1 MIRVFVVDDEKLVR
15 RGIIGLIDWEKYGM
29 EVVGDSGNS
38 QETLEFLKRE
48 EVDLLFSDLEMP
60 GLSGVPFLQEVK
72 KVRPE
77 IQIVVLTMHQ
87 EFELIQQSLRVGIL
101 DYITKAQI
109 EGENVDAFMESI
121 RERYRETVRYTQL
134 SERRVGPE
142 EISIWEAP
150 DKKQGKAFAGL
161 LKKAGVGFEKLDD
174 RHLLLQEGVQTDE
187 FLKAPEAEQS
197 SLICLTEVKGIA
209 YSQLEDLLKGTVKE
223 KLFQDREPGRM
234 VYEYRYPELVNTQ
247 PGESRKTVLELS
259 MKMEFMLVQKVYEE
273 TLEIIRHAALNNE
286 ERVAAFYHFNLHWC
300 EFSGKDFSRYF
311 EEVGSFRWWY
321 EWKGWFDEIRKKV
334 LERVGEDR
342 EELESIQAIH
352 QAMNYIREHMDREIT
367 LEELLRLTG
376 MSKSY
381 FSRNFKD
388 VTGKTFVTYLNDM
401 RIETAKKY
409 LTETKQPIYWIASQ
423 VGYVDEHYF
432 RRVFRERTGVTQ
444 NSFVKNAKKA
454 ENLHRKLVKQ
464 DNGIQKR
471 GQSYLQNKQNM
482 ILPFLDTND
491 SGFEAERNL

>member
-1 MIRVFVVDDEKLVR
+1 
-15 RGIIGLIDWEKYGM
+15 
-29 EVVGDSGNS
+29 
-38 QETLEFLKRE
+38 
-48 EVDLLFSDLEMP
+48 
-60 GLSGVPFLQEVK
+60 
-72 KVRPE
+72 
-77 IQIVVLTMHQ
+77 
-87 EFELIQQSLRVGIL
+87 
-101 DYITKAQI
+101 
-109 EGENVDAFMESI
+109 MESI

-401 RIETAKKY
+401 RIETAKRY

-432 RRVFRERTGVTQ
+432 RRVFRERTGVTP
-444 NSFVKNAKKA
+444 
-454 ENLHRKLVKQ
+454 KQ
-464 DNGIQKR
+464 FREKC
-471 GQSYLQNKQNM
+471 
-482 ILPFLDTND
+482 
-491 SGFEAERNL
+491 

>member
-72 KVRPE
+72 KVLPE

-161 LKKAGVGFEKLDD
+161 LKKAGVSFEKLDD

-432 RRVFRERTGVTQ
+432 RRVFRERTGVTP
-444 NSFVKNAKKA
+444 
-454 ENLHRKLVKQ
+454 KQ
-464 DNGIQKR
+464 FREKC
-471 GQSYLQNKQNM
+471 
-482 ILPFLDTND
+482 
-491 SGFEAERNL
+491 

>member
-161 LKKAGVGFEKLDD
+161 LKK
-174 RHLLLQEGVQTDE
+174 
-187 FLKAPEAEQS
+187 S
-197 SLICLTEVKGIA
+197 
-209 YSQLEDLLKGTVKE
+209 
-223 KLFQDREPGRM
+223 GR
-234 VYEYRYPELVNTQ
+234 
-247 PGESRKTVLELS
+247 
-259 MKMEFMLVQKVYEE
+259 
-273 TLEIIRHAALNNE
+273 
-286 ERVAAFYHFNLHWC
+286 
-300 EFSGKDFSRYF
+300 
-311 EEVGSFRWWY
+311 
-321 EWKGWFDEIRKKV
+321 
-334 LERVGEDR
+334 
-342 EELESIQAIH
+342 
-352 QAMNYIREHMDREIT
+352 
-367 LEELLRLTG
+367 
-376 MSKSY
+376 
-381 FSRNFKD
+381 
-388 VTGKTFVTYLNDM
+388 
-401 RIETAKKY
+401 
-409 LTETKQPIYWIASQ
+409 
-423 VGYVDEHYF
+423 
-432 RRVFRERTGVTQ
+432 
-444 NSFVKNAKKA
+444 
-454 ENLHRKLVKQ
+454 
-464 DNGIQKR
+464 
-471 GQSYLQNKQNM
+471 
-482 ILPFLDTND
+482 
-491 SGFEAERNL
+491 

>member
-134 SERRVGPE
+134 SERQVGPE

-161 LKKAGVGFEKLDD
+161 LKKAGVSFEKLDD

-321 EWKGWFDEIRKKV
+321 EWKGWCDEIRKKV

-432 RRVFRERTGVTQ
+432 RRVFRERTGVTP
-444 NSFVKNAKKA
+444 
-454 ENLHRKLVKQ
+454 KQ
-464 DNGIQKR
+464 FREKC
-471 GQSYLQNKQNM
+471 
-482 ILPFLDTND
+482 
-491 SGFEAERNL
+491 

>member
-161 LKKAGVGFEKLDD
+161 LKKAGVSFEKLND

-311 EEVGSFRWWY
+311 EEVGFFRWWY

-381 FSRNFKD
+381 FSRNFKYCGA
-388 VTGKTFVTYLNDM
+388 VSINSRFVMAPPSNFCVRFRQLSPSSLSS
-401 RIETAKKY
+401 TAY
-409 LTETKQPIYWIASQ
+409 HSG
-423 VGYVDEHYF
+423 VYF
-432 RRVFRERTGVTQ
+432 F
-444 NSFVKNAKKA
+444 A
-454 ENLHRKLVKQ
+454 
-464 DNGIQKR
+464 
-471 GQSYLQNKQNM
+471 
-482 ILPFLDTND
+482 
-491 SGFEAERNL
+491 

>member
-161 LKKAGVGFEKLDD
+161 LKKAGVSFEKLDD
-174 RHLLLQEGVQTDE
+174 WHLLLQEGVQTDE

-432 RRVFRERTGVTQ
+432 RRVFRERTGV
-444 NSFVKNAKKA
+444 AP
-454 ENLHRKLVKQ
+454 KQ
-464 DNGIQKR
+464 FREKC
-471 GQSYLQNKQNM
+471 
-482 ILPFLDTND
+482 
-491 SGFEAERNL
+491 

>member
-121 RERYRETVRYTQL
+121 RERYRETVRYTHL

-161 LKKAGVGFEKLDD
+161 LKKAGVSFEKLDD

-321 EWKGWFDEIRKKV
+321 EWKGWFEEIRKKV

-432 RRVFRERTGVTQ
+432 RRVFRERTGVTP
-444 NSFVKNAKKA
+444 
-454 ENLHRKLVKQ
+454 KQ
-464 DNGIQKR
+464 FREKC
-471 GQSYLQNKQNM
+471 
-482 ILPFLDTND
+482 
-491 SGFEAERNL
+491 

>member
-161 LKKAGVGFEKLDD
+161 LKKAGVSFEKLDD

-286 ERVAAFYHFNLHWC
+286 ERVAAFYHFT
-300 EFSGKDFSRYF
+300 
-311 EEVGSFRWWY
+311 
-321 EWKGWFDEIRKKV
+321 I
-334 LERVGEDR
+334 
-342 EELESIQAIH
+342 
-352 QAMNYIREHMDREIT
+352 
-367 LEELLRLTG
+367 
-376 MSKSY
+376 
-381 FSRNFKD
+381 
-388 VTGKTFVTYLNDM
+388 
-401 RIETAKKY
+401 
-409 LTETKQPIYWIASQ
+409 
-423 VGYVDEHYF
+423 
-432 RRVFRERTGVTQ
+432 
-444 NSFVKNAKKA
+444 
-454 ENLHRKLVKQ
+454 
-464 DNGIQKR
+464 
-471 GQSYLQNKQNM
+471 
-482 ILPFLDTND
+482 
-491 SGFEAERNL
+491 

>member
-247 PGESRKTVLELS
+247 PGESRKTVLEFS

-401 RIETAKKY
+401 RIETAKRY

-432 RRVFRERTGVTQ
+432 RRVFRERTGVTP
-444 NSFVKNAKKA
+444 
-454 ENLHRKLVKQ
+454 KQ
-464 DNGIQKR
+464 FREKC
-471 GQSYLQNKQNM
+471 
-482 ILPFLDTND
+482 
-491 SGFEAERNL
+491 

>member
-334 LERVGEDR
+334 LGRVGEDR

-401 RIETAKKY
+401 RIETAKRY

-432 RRVFRERTGVTQ
+432 RRVFRERTGVTP
-444 NSFVKNAKKA
+444 
-454 ENLHRKLVKQ
+454 KQ
-464 DNGIQKR
+464 FREK
-471 GQSYLQNKQNM
+471 Y
-482 ILPFLDTND
+482 
-491 SGFEAERNL
+491 

>member
-161 LKKAGVGFEKLDD
+161 LKKAGVSFEKLDD

-259 MKMEFMLVQKVYEE
+259 
-273 TLEIIRHAALNNE
+273 I
-286 ERVAAFYHFNLHWC
+286 YHFNLHWC

-432 RRVFRERTGVTQ
+432 RRVFRERTGVTP
-444 NSFVKNAKKA
+444 
-454 ENLHRKLVKQ
+454 KQ
-464 DNGIQKR
+464 FREKC
-471 GQSYLQNKQNM
+471 
-482 ILPFLDTND
+482 
-491 SGFEAERNL
+491 

>member
-1 MIRVFVVDDEKLVR
+1 MIRVFLVDDEKLVR

-161 LKKAGVGFEKLDD
+161 LKKAGVSFEKLDD

-334 LERVGEDR
+334 LGRVGEDR

-401 RIETAKKY
+401 RIETAKRY

-432 RRVFRERTGVTQ
+432 RRVFRERTGVTP
-444 NSFVKNAKKA
+444 
-454 ENLHRKLVKQ
+454 KQ
-464 DNGIQKR
+464 FREKC
-471 GQSYLQNKQNM
+471 
-482 ILPFLDTND
+482 
-491 SGFEAERNL
+491 

>member
-286 ERVAAFYHFNLHWC
+286 GRVAAFYHFNLHWC

-401 RIETAKKY
+401 RIETAKRY

-432 RRVFRERTGVTQ
+432 RRVFRERTGVTP
-444 NSFVKNAKKA
+444 
-454 ENLHRKLVKQ
+454 KQ
-464 DNGIQKR
+464 FREKC
-471 GQSYLQNKQNM
+471 
-482 ILPFLDTND
+482 
-491 SGFEAERNL
+491 

>member
-121 RERYRETVRYTQL
+121 RERYQETVRYTQL

-273 TLEIIRHAALNNE
+273 TLEIVRHAALNNE

-334 LERVGEDR
+334 LGRVGEDR

-401 RIETAKKY
+401 RIETAKRY

-432 RRVFRERTGVTQ
+432 RRVFRERTGVTP
-444 NSFVKNAKKA
+444 
-454 ENLHRKLVKQ
+454 KQ
-464 DNGIQKR
+464 FREKC
-471 GQSYLQNKQNM
+471 
-482 ILPFLDTND
+482 
-491 SGFEAERNL
+491 

>member
-161 LKKAGVGFEKLDD
+161 LKKAGVSFEKLDD

-247 PGESRKTVLELS
+247 PGESRKTVLEFS

-432 RRVFRERTGVTQ
+432 RRVFRERTGVTP
-444 NSFVKNAKKA
+444 
-454 ENLHRKLVKQ
+454 KQ
-464 DNGIQKR
+464 FREKC
-471 GQSYLQNKQNM
+471 
-482 ILPFLDTND
+482 
-491 SGFEAERNL
+491 

>member
-273 TLEIIRHAALNNE
+273 TLEIVRHAALNNE

-334 LERVGEDR
+334 LGRVGEDR

-401 RIETAKKY
+401 RIETAKRY

-432 RRVFRERTGVTQ
+432 RRVFRERTGVTP
-444 NSFVKNAKKA
+444 
-454 ENLHRKLVKQ
+454 KQ
-464 DNGIQKR
+464 FREKC
-471 GQSYLQNKQNM
+471 
-482 ILPFLDTND
+482 
-491 SGFEAERNL
+491 

>member
-273 TLEIIRHAALNNE
+273 TLEIVRHAALNNE

-334 LERVGEDR
+334 LGRVGEDR

-401 RIETAKKY
+401 RIETAKRY

-432 RRVFRERTGVTQ
+432 RRVFRERTGVTP
-444 NSFVKNAKKA
+444 K
-454 ENLHRKLVKQ
+454 
-464 DNGIQKR
+464 
-471 GQSYLQNKQNM
+471 
-482 ILPFLDTND
+482 
-491 SGFEAERNL
+491 

>member
-161 LKKAGVGFEKLDD
+161 LKKAGVSFEKLND

-311 EEVGSFRWWY
+311 EEVGFFRWWY

-401 RIETAKKY
+401 RIETAKRY

-432 RRVFRERTGVTQ
+432 RRVFRERTGVTP
-444 NSFVKNAKKA
+444 
-454 ENLHRKLVKQ
+454 KQ
-464 DNGIQKR
+464 FREKC
-471 GQSYLQNKQNM
+471 
-482 ILPFLDTND
+482 
-491 SGFEAERNL
+491 

>member
-15 RGIIGLIDWEKYGM
+15 RGSNGLIDWEKYGM

-150 DKKQGKAFAGL
+150 DKKQGKAFASL

-401 RIETAKKY
+401 RIETAKRY

-432 RRVFRERTGVTQ
+432 RRVFRERTGVTP
-444 NSFVKNAKKA
+444 
-454 ENLHRKLVKQ
+454 KQ
-464 DNGIQKR
+464 FREKC
-471 GQSYLQNKQNM
+471 
-482 ILPFLDTND
+482 
-491 SGFEAERNL
+491 

>member
-1 MIRVFVVDDEKLVR
+1 MIRVFLVDDEKLVR

-29 EVVGDSGNS
+29 EGVGDSGNS

-161 LKKAGVGFEKLDD
+161 LKKAGVSFEKLDD

-321 EWKGWFDEIRKKV
+321 EWKGWFEEIRKKV

-432 RRVFRERTGVTQ
+432 RRVFRERTGVTP
-444 NSFVKNAKKA
+444 
-454 ENLHRKLVKQ
+454 KQ
-464 DNGIQKR
+464 FREKC
-471 GQSYLQNKQNM
+471 
-482 ILPFLDTND
+482 
-491 SGFEAERNL
+491 

>member
-161 LKKAGVGFEKLDD
+161 LKKAGVSFEKLDD

-388 VTGKTFVTYLNDM
+388 VTGKIFVTYLNDM

-432 RRVFRERTGVTQ
+432 RRVFRERTGVTP
-444 NSFVKNAKKA
+444 
-454 ENLHRKLVKQ
+454 KQ
-464 DNGIQKR
+464 FREKC
-471 GQSYLQNKQNM
+471 
-482 ILPFLDTND
+482 
-491 SGFEAERNL
+491 

>member
-247 PGESRKTVLELS
+247 PGESRKTVLEFS

-432 RRVFRERTGVTQ
+432 RRVFRERTGVTP
-444 NSFVKNAKKA
+444 
-454 ENLHRKLVKQ
+454 KQ
-464 DNGIQKR
+464 FREKC
-471 GQSYLQNKQNM
+471 
-482 ILPFLDTND
+482 
-491 SGFEAERNL
+491 

>member
-209 YSQLEDLLKGTVKE
+209 YSQLEDLLKGSVKE

-273 TLEIIRHAALNNE
+273 TLEIVRHAALNNE

-334 LERVGEDR
+334 LGRVGEDR

-381 FSRNFKD
+381 FSRDFKD

-401 RIETAKKY
+401 RIETAKRY

-432 RRVFRERTGVTQ
+432 RRVFRERTGVTP
-444 NSFVKNAKKA
+444 
-454 ENLHRKLVKQ
+454 KQ
-464 DNGIQKR
+464 FREKC
-471 GQSYLQNKQNM
+471 
-482 ILPFLDTND
+482 
-491 SGFEAERNL
+491 

>member
-161 LKKAGVGFEKLDD
+161 LKKAGVSFEKLDD

-444 NSFVKNAKKA
+444 NSFVKIA
-454 ENLHRKLVKQ
+454 RKNRK
-464 DNGIQKR
+464 
-471 GQSYLQNKQNM
+471 
-482 ILPFLDTND
+482 FT
-491 SGFEAERNL
+491 

>member
-142 EISIWEAP
+142 EIFIWEAP

-161 LKKAGVGFEKLDD
+161 LKKAGVSFEKLDD
-174 RHLLLQEGVQTDE
+174 RHLLLQEGIQTDE

-311 EEVGSFRWWY
+311 EEVGAFRWWY

-401 RIETAKKY
+401 RIETAKRY

-432 RRVFRERTGVTQ
+432 RRVFRERTGVTP
-444 NSFVKNAKKA
+444 
-454 ENLHRKLVKQ
+454 KQ
-464 DNGIQKR
+464 FREKC
-471 GQSYLQNKQNM
+471 
-482 ILPFLDTND
+482 
-491 SGFEAERNL
+491 

>member
-161 LKKAGVGFEKLDD
+161 LKKAGVSFEKLDD

-209 YSQLEDLLKGTVKE
+209 YSQLEDLLKGSVKE

-247 PGESRKTVLELS
+247 PGESRKTVLEFS

-334 LERVGEDR
+334 LGRVGEDR

-432 RRVFRERTGVTQ
+432 RRVFRERTGVTP
-444 NSFVKNAKKA
+444 
-454 ENLHRKLVKQ
+454 KQ
-464 DNGIQKR
+464 FREKC
-471 GQSYLQNKQNM
+471 
-482 ILPFLDTND
+482 
-491 SGFEAERNL
+491 

>member
-161 LKKAGVGFEKLDD
+161 LKKAGVSFEKLDD
-174 RHLLLQEGVQTDE
+174 RHLLLQEGIQTDE

-197 SLICLTEVKGIA
+197 SLSWLTEVKDIA
-209 YSQLEDLLKGTVKE
+209 YRHLEDLIKGTVKE

-432 RRVFRERTGVTQ
+432 RRVFRERTGVTP
-444 NSFVKNAKKA
+444 
-454 ENLHRKLVKQ
+454 KQ
-464 DNGIQKR
+464 FREKC
-471 GQSYLQNKQNM
+471 
-482 ILPFLDTND
+482 
-491 SGFEAERNL
+491 